1 MEFGLSKI
9 LLTSILGS
17 YLFLLV
23 VMVTMNI
30 DNNLDTYAQ
39 LGMSQQQE
47 QPDPTLNEQS
57 NNNSTF
63 DTPVVSSAAI
73 PVQGSY
79 ADNSSGVEVAFP
91 SGWNGYESID
101 SDNVKTVMVSMQP
114 SSSSSSLNFADS
126 IPPYI
131 FVEISP
137 KNTMLNNDKQLHY
150 KNIINYN
157 NIESTKSCNL
167 LSSNNITINSVP
179 AKEIAYSCPFP
190 FNPSIKQ
197 LTKAIAIDTSQDNL
211 AVEFTAVSE
220 SNYEKYL
227 PDFENSVKSI
237 KFSE

>member
-1 MEFGLSKI
+1 M
-9 LLTSILGS
+9 
-17 YLFLLV
+17 
-23 VMVTMNI
+23 
-30 DNNLDTYAQ
+30 
-39 LGMSQQQE
+39 
-47 QPDPTLNEQS
+47 
-57 NNNSTF
+57 
-63 DTPVVSSAAI
+63 
-73 PVQGSY
+73 
-79 ADNSSGVEVAFP
+79 DNSSGVEVAFP

-137 KNTMLNNDKQLHY
+137 KNTMLINDKQLHY

-190 FNPSIKQ
+190 FNPSVKQ

-237 KFSE
+237 KFSK